1 MPIGVLFVFYRAA
14 AARSAK
20 LLLQMSQTIAAGTS
34 SSCEARILSPP
45 RQFGAFAQAGAL
57 CGPPQRSTLRQLIPP
72 YEVATAIMLTRKA
85 SGTRMLVLACGNA
98 LMIIV
103 SIGLIPTLPAMA
115 RHFGSVLLAQI
126 ILMSPVPLKIVG
138 APIAAMLMRRFG
150 RRRSFIGCSLLLGL
164 SGIAAI
170 FSSCFWMQ
178 LPLRLVMGFAGAAI
192 ATVAATLAG
201 DYFEGTERD
210 RAVSWL
216 GIGPTAGAVLGFFVG
231 GLIAQLLGWQWAY
244 ALFLLAFPVAAAA
257 WVLLPEPQL
266 TQSALPGLP
275 RQALLQPVLPE
286 PPAASLPG
294 HFGALLGLAGFAS
307 FISVFG
313 GYQLPFLLADSGLE
327 SAAFSGLLLAS
338 SSVVASIA
346 AALYPALRK
355 LLGSPGVFSWIAGVC
370 GLAYCLQSLVSGRL
384 ALALLVPLVG
394 VGGGLMFPFCT
405 GAVVERA
412 SAAARPRA
420 AGFVMS
426 AIFTGQLVSPFL
438 AEPIRNLYGPRA
450 ALGAIGALAIAVG
463 LAVAIARLKKPVQP
477 TAAQ

>member
-1 MPIGVLFVFYRAA
+1 
-14 AARSAK
+14 
-20 LLLQMSQTIAAGTS
+20 
-34 SSCEARILSPP
+34 
-45 RQFGAFAQAGAL
+45 
-57 CGPPQRSTLRQLIPP
+57 
-72 YEVATAIMLTRKA
+72 
-85 SGTRMLVLACGNA
+85 
-98 LMIIV
+98 
-103 SIGLIPTLPAMA
+103 
-115 RHFGSVLLAQI
+115 
-126 ILMSPVPLKIVG
+126 
-138 APIAAMLMRRFG
+138 
-150 RRRSFIGCSLLLGL
+150 
-164 SGIAAI
+164 
-170 FSSCFWMQ
+170 
-178 LPLRLVMGFAGAAI
+178 
-192 ATVAATLAG
+192 
-201 DYFEGTERD
+201 
-210 RAVSWL
+210 
-216 GIGPTAGAVLGFFVG
+216 
-231 GLIAQLLGWQWAY
+231 
-244 ALFLLAFPVAAAA
+244 
-257 WVLLPEPQL
+257 
-266 TQSALPGLP
+266 
-275 RQALLQPVLPE
+275 
-286 PPAASLPG
+286 
-294 HFGALLGLAGFAS
+294 LLGLAGFAS